1 MDEDVFG
8 VIEGIQEFL
17 GDVIIQYEKMMD
29 SAREEMNIMTSN
41 YNALVVSRIG
51 FVATEMM
58 DIQNTVL
65 SSIQTRALEIN
76 STTAQCIVDASS
88 ELEYIVSNAGPSFAE
103 ISGIINF
110 EIFEMADILFFPL
123 IDELQELVSL
133 YETDL
138 LQLFALFNPVTD
150 SEDLIF
156 VFLFDAMMYDYF
168 FEYSIEDIY
177 IEMLY
182 WSIVM
187 ENVSRDNFPV
197 LQSSLDYFRF
207 NANLIENTLGDC
219 NADEIEV

>member
-1 MDEDVFG
+1 MEEDDFEFM
-8 VIEGIQEFL
+8 EGIQEFL
-17 GDVIIQYEKMMD
+17 GDIIIQYEKMMD
-29 SAREEMNIMTSN
+29 SAREEMRMMTTN
-41 YNALVVSRIG
+41 YNALAISRIG

-65 SSIQTRALEIN
+65 SSIQTRAVEIN

-103 ISGIINF
+103 VTGQINF
-110 EIFEMADILFFPL
+110 ELVELADFLFFPTV
-123 IDELQELVSL
+123 DELHELVSL

-138 LQLFALFNPVTD
+138 LFLLSIYNPVEYFD
-150 SEDLIF
+150 YILIN
-156 VFLFDAMMYDYF
+156 FLFDVIIYDYV
-168 FEYSIEDIY
+168 FEEYVDEIY
-177 IEMLY
+177 LEMVF
-182 WSIVM
+182 WSIIM
-187 ENVSRDNFPV
+187 EDVSGDNFPI